1 MYHIRSQWFA
11 LCSVCVGL
19 ALVGTGCVFF
29 AAKETQAAVM
39 ALEKTD
45 FAASITHARRA
56 QQIVVPLN
64 FLSFDTLPLL
74 SSWQLILQIPEKTQ
88 QLVSAA
94 TALIPSPEI
103 PEPSLAP
110 LLIPVASLE
119 GTLTQLETTL
129 AQTPSI
135 QQKYAMQLT
144 QLKKVQETLSL
155 ARIFLQQMSTGSA
168 TWVVLLQNTDELRA
182 TGGFAGS
189 YALITIRN
197 GVLEPPVI
205 EDIYDADGQFTG
217 YVAAPA
223 GVREYTS
230 SNKGLRLPD
239 ANWYPE
245 FAQSAQT
252 MLQFFALGNKRSL
265 SGMAAVN
272 LSVAEDLLRLTG
284 PLYIPDYNVNVSAE
298 NLHQALREER
308 SDFFPGSIQKKHIL
322 SLTLSILQARL
333 TSLPTAEKQLVFTK
347 MLERMHTKDIQLYA
361 VNPDLQAALLTQGL
375 SPALQPGLLTTYL
388 NYQADSCATTQCPHL
403 LFSLIESNV
412 GINKVNRAVERTV
425 KLTKVD
431 DTQMQGSVTF
441 HNTALAQDTTLLAAK
456 TPLTTTSRVLTAQN
470 GYANYQRIIT
480 SPELTITELS
490 VAGKKITPT
499 PEDYT
504 TPSGVPVHSV
514 GFLLPVLP
522 QSEVTLEFTLTLSPA
537 AGSLSDYALF
547 IFKQSGLTPA
557 LHTLTTPTQNLQF
570 TLSSD
575 AVISLK

>member
-1 MYHIRSQWFA
+1 MRHFRSQLFA

-19 ALVGTGCVFF
+19 VLVGAGCVFF
-29 AAKETQAAVM
+29 AVKETQAAVL

-45 FAASITHARRA
+45 FAASVTHAQRA
-56 QQIVVPLN
+56 QRIVVPLA
-64 FLSFDTLPLL
+64 FLSFDTIPLL
-74 SSWQLILQIPEKTQ
+74 DSWQLILQVPEKTQ
-88 QLVSAA
+88 QLITAA
-94 TALIPSPEI
+94 TALIPSPEV

-119 GTLTQLETTL
+119 GILTQLETSLT
-129 AQTPSI
+129 QTPII
-135 QQKYAMQLT
+135 QQKYSAQLT
-144 QLKKVQETLSL
+144 QLKKVQEVLSL

-189 YALITIRN
+189 YALISIRN

-252 MLQFFALGNKRSL
+252 MLQFFALGNKKSL

-272 LSVAEDLLRLTG
+272 LSVAEELLRLTG
-284 PLYIPDYNVNVSAE
+284 PLYIPDYNVNVSAD
-298 NLHQALREER
+298 NLHQVLREER

-322 SLTLSILQARL
+322 SLTLSILQAQL
-333 TSLPTAEKQLVFTK
+333 TSLPTAEKQQVFAK
-347 MLERMHTKDIQLYA
+347 MLERMRTKDIQLYA
-361 VNPDLQAALLTQGL
+361 VNPDLQTALLTQGL
-375 SPALQPGLLTTYL
+375 SPALKPGAQTTYL
-388 NYQADSCATTQCPHL
+388 NYQKDSCATTSCPHL

-425 KLTKVD
+425 KLTKVSD
-431 DTQMQGSVTF
+431 SQIRGSVTF

-456 TPLTTTSRVLTAQN
+456 TPLASASRVLTAQN

-480 SPELTITELS
+480 SPELTVTELTA
-490 VAGKKITPT
+490 AGKKIVPT
-499 PEDYT
+499 IEDYT
-504 TPSGVPVHSV
+504 TPSGVAVHSV

-522 QSEVTLEFTLTLSPA
+522 QSEVTLEFTLALSPA
-537 AGSLSDYALF
+537 AGSLTDYALF
-547 IFKQSGLTPA
+547 IFKQSGITPA
-557 LHTLTTPTQNLQF
+557 LYTLTTTTQNLQF
-570 TLSSD
+570 SLSSD
-575 AVISLK
+575 VVTSFK